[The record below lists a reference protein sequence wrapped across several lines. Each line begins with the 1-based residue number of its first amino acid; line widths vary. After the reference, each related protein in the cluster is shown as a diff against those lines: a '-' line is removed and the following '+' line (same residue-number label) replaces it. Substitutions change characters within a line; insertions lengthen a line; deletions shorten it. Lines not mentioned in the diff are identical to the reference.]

1 MGIVTRGFGGRR
13 EADPQVPPGQ
23 YATHDFPVLSTGPTP
38 NVDED
43 RWSLEIRTETGETQR
58 WDWSALLA
66 LPAEDVTTDIHC
78 VTHWSKLGTTWRG
91 VSVDTLLADVET
103 SADFVMA
110 HSYGGYT
117 TNVPLEDLTD
127 GKAWVAYEFEGE
139 PLDPVHGGPARLL
152 VPHLYFWKSAKWVRE
167 LELTVQEDLG
177 FWEVNGYHAY
187 GDPWL
192 EQRYA

>member
-13 EADPQVPPGQ
+13 EADPDVPPGQ
-23 YATHDFPVLSTGPTP
+23 YVTDDFPVLSTGPTP

-43 RWSLEIRTETGETQR
+43 RWSLEVRTETGESQR

-110 HSYGGYT
+110 HSFGGYT

-127 GKAWVAYEFEGE
+127 GRAWIAYEFEGE
-139 PLDPVHGGPARLL
+139 PSPWTRCTAAR
-152 VPHLYFWKSAKWVRE
+152 PGCWCRTCTSGRARSGCASWSS
-167 LELTVQEDLG
+167 
-177 FWEVNGYHAY
+177 
-187 GDPWL
+187 
-192 EQRYA
+192 